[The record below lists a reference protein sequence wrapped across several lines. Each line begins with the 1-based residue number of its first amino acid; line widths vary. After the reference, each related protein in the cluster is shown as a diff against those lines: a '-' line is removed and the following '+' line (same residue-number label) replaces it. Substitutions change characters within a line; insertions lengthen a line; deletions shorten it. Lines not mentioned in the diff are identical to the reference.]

1 MKKSLL
7 ALAAMG
13 AFASAAQAQ
22 SSVTVYGVLDEG
34 YVGGNLRQSNGTVA
48 TSGAAPTTTTAN
60 EGKTGVIKKTGGG
73 FAAGGESTN
82 RIGVRGSEDL
92 GGGMSAFFTYE
103 AKIDIDSGSGSGSGG
118 GAGDSGLFSTTRQ
131 AFVGLKKN
139 GIGSFALGTQNTVIY
154 DAVLATDPTGTNNM
168 AGSLLSMR
176 TTSSVSS
183 AYSAGYQTGLS
194 GDSAYATRQRNM
206 LTLKSDNFAGF
217 TARALVL
224 AAAANSTS
232 TLSSSAS
239 VTGVGGTSNSTGY
252 GLGLDYTWN
261 KLYLTANMQSFKN
274 SVSALAQSTPPVI
287 FGATTAGA
295 AGSTNN
301 LGSNVQDNG
310 QYYAATYDF
319 GILKAYANYVNRK
332 MSMDSNTSYFSKFTA
347 QQFGVRSFIT
357 PTVEGWIAGSVGKYS
372 SLPQI
377 VTTGGGATYTPGQ
390 ANLTAMQVGANYYL
404 SKRTNL
410 YAIYGQQGSSN
421 VAFAA
426 AGATTPG
433 NTTSANVNNY
443 AVGVRHTF

>member
-13 AFASAAQAQ
+13 AFASVAQAQ

-34 YVGGNLRQSNGTVA
+34 YVGGNTRNSNGTVA
-48 TSGAAPTTTTAN
+48 TSGAAATTTTQAA
-60 EGKTGVIKKTGGG
+60 GTTGVLKTTGSG

-103 AKIDIDSGSGSGSGG
+103 AKMDIDGGSTTS
-118 GAGDSGLFSTTRQ
+118 LFSTTRQ

-154 DAVLATDPTGTNNM
+154 EAVLATDPTGTNNM

-176 TTSSVSS
+176 TTG
-183 AYSAGYQTGLS
+183 AAGGAAYQTGLA
-194 GDSAYATRQRNM
+194 GDSAYATRQRNS

-217 TARALVL
+217 AARAIIL
-224 AAAANSTS
+224 AASTNSTN
-232 TLSSSAS
+232 TTAATNT
-239 VTGVGGTSNSTGY
+239 VNGVGGQNNVSGY
-252 GLGLDYTWN
+252 GLGVDYTWN
-261 KLYLTANMQSFKN
+261 KLYLTANMQNFKATNN
-274 SVSALAQSTPPVI
+274 SLAIATAPVI
-287 FGATTAGA
+287 FGATA
-295 AGSTNN
+295 AGVGGSLNAS
-301 LGSNVQDNG
+301 GSNVQDNG

-332 MSMDSNTSYFSKFTA
+332 MSMDTNTSYFSKFTA

-357 PTVEGWIAGSVGKYS
+357 PTVEAWIAGSVGKYS

-377 VTTGGGATYTPGQ
+377 VANTYTPGQ
-390 ANLTAMQVGANYYL
+390 ANLTAMQVGANYWL

-421 VAFAA
+421 VALS
-426 AGATTPG
+426 ATG